1 MATFPP
7 PTELTLAHL
16 IAAHATHGPDTVA
29 FLAPARPPLSYR
41 QLLAHIQQTVVIL
54 TAWGVGR
61 NDRVATVLPN
71 GPEMAAAFLAVSA
84 CATSA
89 PLNPGYRAEE
99 FEFYLTDLKAKAVI
113 VQAGEDSP
121 VRAVAQAH
129 RIPLLELSSGLSVAA
144 GLFTLRGG
152 PCAASVPESLARPE
166 DVALVLHT
174 SGTTARPKLV
184 LLTHTNLC
192 TSALNIRHALALT
205 QSDRCLNVMPL
216 FHIHGLIGALL
227 SSLAVGGSVVC
238 TSGFSAS
245 QFFPWLEA
253 FRPTWYTAVP
263 TMHQTIVAQAKA
275 NRDLVVRCPLRF
287 IRSSSAALPPAV
299 LTQLEVTF
307 NTPVIESYGMTEAAH
322 QMASNPL
329 PPLQRKTGSVGKAA
343 GPEVAIMDEVGNLL
357 PTEALGEVV
366 IRGANVT
373 SGYADNPTAN
383 ATAFTRGWFRTGD
396 QGYLD
401 SDGYLFL
408 TGRLKELINRGGEK
422 VAPREVDDA
431 LLEHPAVAQAV
442 TFAIP
447 HPTLGE
453 DVASA
458 VVLREQAAATE
469 PMIRHYL
476 FGRLADFKIPSQVL
490 IVNEIPKGATGKL
503 QRIGLAEKFAQRL
516 NRAFVAPQ
524 NDLEREVANI
534 VAEVLG
540 FAQVGVND
548 NFFALGGDSLR
559 ATRVISRLR
568 ATFRV
573 NFPIVTVFKKPTV
586 AELSDEILKS
596 AAAADQTS
604 LEEILTELAT
614 LSDEEARQLLEA
626 ELGGYPSRK

>member
-1 MATFPP
+1 MATFPSSA
-7 PTELTLAHL
+7 ELTLAQL
-16 IAAHATHGPDTVA
+16 IAAHAEHAPDTVA
-29 FLAPARPPLSYR
+29 LLAPDRPSLSYH
-41 QLLAHIQQTVVIL
+41 QLLAHVQEVVLTL

-61 NDRVATVLPN
+61 SDRVAIVLPN

-89 PLNPGYRAEE
+89 PLNPAYRAEE
-99 FEFYLTDLKAKAVI
+99 FEFYLADLEARAVI
-113 VQAGEDSP
+113 VRKEDDSP
-121 VRAVAQAH
+121 VRAVAQGQG
-129 RIPLLELSSGLSVAA
+129 IPILELSSGLNVAA

-152 PCAASVPESLARPE
+152 PRAAPVQEGIARPE

-184 LLTHTNLC
+184 PLTHGNLC
-192 TSALNIRHALALT
+192 TSASNTRHALALT

-216 FHIHGLIGALL
+216 FHIHGLVGALL
-227 SSLAVGGSVVC
+227 SSLAAGGSVVC
-238 TSGFSAS
+238 TPGFSAP

-263 TMHQTIVAQAKA
+263 TMHQTIVAQAQA
-275 NRDLVVRCPLRF
+275 DRDLIVRCPLRL
-287 IRSSSAALPPAV
+287 IRSSSAALPPTV
-299 LTQLEVTF
+299 LTQLEATF
-307 NTPVIESYGMTEAAH
+307 NAPVIESYGMTEAAH

-329 PPLQRKTGSVGKAA
+329 PPGQRKAGSVGKAA
-343 GPEVAIMDEVGNLL
+343 GPEVAVMDEAGNHL
-357 PTEALGEVV
+357 PAEALGEVV

-373 SGYADNPTAN
+373 SGYAENPEAN

-408 TGRLKELINRGGEK
+408 AGRLKEMINRGGEK
-422 VAPREVDDA
+422 VAPREVDEA
-431 LLEHPAVAQAV
+431 LLEHPDVAQAV
-442 TFAIP
+442 TFAVP

-453 DVASA
+453 DVAAA
-458 VVLREQAAATE
+458 VVLRERAAATE

-476 FGRLADFKIPSQVL
+476 FGRLADFKVPSQVL
-490 IVNEIPKGATGKL
+490 IVDEIPKGATGKVR
-503 QRIGLAEKFAQRL
+503 RIGLAEKFARHL
-516 NRAFVAPQ
+516 KRGFVAPR
-524 NDLEREVANI
+524 NDLEREVADI

-540 FAQVGVND
+540 LARVGVDD

-568 ATFRV
+568 AALRV
-573 NFPIVTVFKKPTV
+573 NFPIATVFKQPTV

-596 AAAADQTS
+596 TAAVDQTS
-604 LEEILTELAT
+604 LEEILAELAA
-614 LSDEEARQLLEA
+614 LSDEEARQLLAA
-626 ELGGYPSRK
+626 ELGGRPSTK